1 MKFRLSSSLILAIA
15 FLAFGITWILISDAI
30 LVNFSEGDIALNHR
44 LQNLKGMIFILLAA
58 LFIYFVSFSLNTRIE
73 KANKKKDEALTR
85 FNMLGM
91 ATNDAIWDIDLI
103 THESYTNRTLQD
115 MFGYS
120 AEELRD
126 NYTWW
131 RTNLHPEDEQRVLD
145 TIDTILDNGGSFW
158 QDEYRFRCKNGK
170 YKIIFDRGVIIRD
183 TRNKPLRL
191 IGAMQDVTAQ
201 RSLQQE
207 LISEKLLHK
216 NEMAKGILHA
226 AEAERKKL
234 GEELHDN
241 INQLLGV
248 VRLYIDHAITTKAEQ
263 ESVLVKCS
271 QLLKSVIEEI
281 RSLSRSL
288 IPPTLS
294 DLGLTESIRELA
306 DSIAIAKDIRFTINS
321 EGFDEGLLTA
331 SQQLV
336 LYRILQEQLN
346 NILRHS
352 DADEVIV
359 ELRRTAHAIQ
369 LTVSDNGKGFDANS
383 HKVGM
388 GLTNIRNR
396 LELFNGKMKITSSPG
411 QGCKLTVELSDQPA
425 DK

>member
-1 MKFRLSSSLILAIA
+1 MKFRLSSSLILALA
-15 FLAFGITWILISDAI
+15 FLLFGITWILISDA
-30 LVNFSEGDIALNHR
+30 LLMNFSAGDIELNNR
-44 LQNLKGMIFILLAA
+44 MQGLKGMIFILIAA
-58 LFIYFVSFSLNTRIE
+58 LFIYFVSFSLNTRIQ

-115 MFGYS
+115 MFGYTP
-120 AEELRD
+120 EELRD

-131 RTNLHPEDEQRVLD
+131 RSNLHPEDEQRVLD

-201 RSLQQE
+201 RSLQEE
-207 LISEKLLHK
+207 LIAEKLLHK

-248 VRLYIDHAITTKAEQ
+248 VRLYIDHALTNKAEQ
-263 ESVLVKCS
+263 DTLLTKCS
-271 QLLKSVIEEI
+271 QLLKAVIEEI
-281 RSLSRSL
+281 RALSRSL

-294 DLGLTESIRELA
+294 DLGLIESIRELA
-306 DSIAIAKDIRFTINS
+306 DSIAIARNIRFTINA
-321 EGFDEGLLTA
+321 EGFDESRLTA

-346 NILRHS
+346 NIIRHS
-352 DADEVIV
+352 DADEVTID
-359 ELRRTAHAIQ
+359 LRKTSHAIQ
-369 LTVSDNGKGFDANS
+369 LAVGDNGKGFDTS
-383 HKVGM
+383 TSKIGM

-396 LELFNGKMKITSSPG
+396 LELFNGKMKIISSPG
-411 QGCKLTVELSDQPA
+411 EGCKLTVELSDGA
-425 DK
+425 GE